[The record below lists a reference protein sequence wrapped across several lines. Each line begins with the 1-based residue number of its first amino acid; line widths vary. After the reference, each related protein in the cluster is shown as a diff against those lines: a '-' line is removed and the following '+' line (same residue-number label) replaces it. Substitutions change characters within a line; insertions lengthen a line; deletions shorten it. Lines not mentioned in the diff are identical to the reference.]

1 MGLNK
6 FKLEYYKNQNFNLKK
21 KLEKLD
27 RKLFFT
33 KNELDMRQK
42 SINNKLIQQ
51 KEFINYLE
59 DEIKNSQ
66 KKWGNKL
73 TETGYLDIAM
83 TVRAYRIIL
92 QKYKEIIGDDK

>member
-21 KLEKLD
+21 QLEKLD

-42 SINNKLIQQ
+42 IINNKLIQQ

>member
-21 KLEKLD
+21 QLEKLD

-42 SINNKLIQQ
+42 NINNK
-51 KEFINYLE
+51 
-59 DEIKNSQ
+59 
-66 KKWGNKL
+66 
-73 TETGYLDIAM
+73 
-83 TVRAYRIIL
+83 
-92 QKYKEIIGDDK
+92 